1 MRVRFALALFLSFAA
16 GGLLMAAL
24 GGATGAF
31 DRGPTELD
39 VSEAAARGGD
49 EAGVEVDRGK
59 DAQLAEQR
67 QRGYERGREA
77 AEWLFLDRMPNPD
90 SWFAGVIAGRTK
102 LLEMAQEAYLAGV
115 ADGERAGID
124 EALGA
129 QRMSRNDAPAA
140 LRESS
145 TSD

>member
-1 MRVRFALALFLSFAA
+1 MKIRFTLALFLSFVA
-16 GGLLMAAL
+16 GGLLIAAL

-39 VSEAAARGGD
+39 VSQAAARGRDDAGA
-49 EAGVEVDRGK
+49 EADRGK

-102 LLEMAQEAYLAGV
+102 LLEMAEEAYHAGV
-115 ADGERAGID
+115 ADGERAGRD
-124 EALGA
+124 EALGTT
-129 QRMSRNDAPAA
+129 RMNRGDAPPETPTQ
-140 LRESS
+140 RQ
-145 TSD
+145 